1 MTPNEYAIKNVFFSD
16 ANVSRVHVSAQT
28 HVHANISYPT
38 VVDAM
43 HKEFTVGLGGREPVN
58 VDALNRSTM
67 NTLHDCHQKHLR
79 AVARS
84 REVGFEN
91 SRIPTN
97 LLPRASFELQTD
109 SELSGKTQIVL
120 R

>member
-1 MTPNEYAIKNVFFSD
+1 MTPNEHAIKNVFFSD

-58 VDALNRSTM
+58 VDALNRNTM